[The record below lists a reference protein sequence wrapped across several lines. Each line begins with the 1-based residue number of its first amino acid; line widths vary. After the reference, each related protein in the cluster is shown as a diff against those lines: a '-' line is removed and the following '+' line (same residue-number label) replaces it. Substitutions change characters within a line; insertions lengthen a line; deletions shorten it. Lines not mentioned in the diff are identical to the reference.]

1 MADYMGLLQGYGL
14 TPVAAAGIIGNGMM
28 ESNMDPTIIEGGGHA
43 NEIPVNGTHGYGI
56 FQYTS
61 ADRQQGLADFAKSL
75 GISSG
80 SPEAQFQYMLKE
92 LGPEGINTMNSFE
105 TPEQA
110 AVWFHDN
117 FERSA
122 DTDLYP
128 RQKAARDAFSQ
139 AGSPTS
145 MTRYQNNNPQAQN
158 FAFDDPN
165 EKLDW
170 TKINQLMNYQ
180 VASPEVEAARATQAG
195 RIAGLRNS
203 SYFGEM
209 GTALSRN
216 NADQMKALVNQA
228 VSSANT
234 ANNQQ
239 KLTNAGQLA
248 QMIADSHNS
257 SNSKMLAS
265 LGQALGVRLDPMADR
280 YMNNNQMA
288 MLNMKRQQAVDDQNR
303 AFAQK
308 KELAQM
314 QFQHQKELQES
325 KMAQALAVAGMR
337 ASARGAAGSKLP
349 DGSYLGP
356 DGQPHLT
363 IAQQNNVGKI
373 LASGQ
378 EEFTAASDADWS
390 KTSYDGWK
398 GSVANTTQSIID
410 KLAPYANTV
419 EGQDAISK
427 VLGWQKYDQDAKTKA
442 WGTEKQT
449 AYTG

>member
-1 MADYMGLLQGYGL
+1 MADYVGLLQGYGL
-14 TPVAAAGIIGNGMM
+14 TPVASAGIVGNGMI

-92 LGPEGINTMNSFE
+92 LGPEGINKLNSFE

-145 MTRYQNNNPQAQN
+145 MTRYQNNNPQSQN

-170 TKINQLMNYQ
+170 DKINKLMNYQ
-180 VASPEVEAARATQAG
+180 VASPEVEAARAMQAG

-209 GTALSRN
+209 GAALSRN
-216 NADQMKALVNQA
+216 NEDQMKALVNQA
-228 VSSANT
+228 ISSANT

-239 KLTNAGQLA
+239 KLTNAGKLA

-265 LGQALGVRLDPMADR
+265 FGQALGVHLDPMADR

-288 MLNMKRQQAVDDQNR
+288 MSNMKRQQSLNDQEREFN
-303 AFAQK
+303 QK
-308 KELAQM
+308 KELMDIQY
-314 QFQHQKELQES
+314 QQQKELQNMKAS
-325 KMAQALAVAGMR
+325 QAMAVAGMR
-337 ASARGAAGSKLP
+337 RGSSAGEKLP
-349 DGSYLGP
+349 DGSYLGS

-378 EEFTAASDADWS
+378 EEFTAASDADWA

-398 GSVANTTQSIID
+398 GSVANATQSIVD

-419 EGQDAISK
+419 EGQDAIAK

>member
-1 MADYMGLLQGYGL
+1 MSDYIGLLQGYGL
-14 TPVAAAGIIGNGMM
+14 TPVASAGIVGNGMI

-92 LGPEGINTMNSFE
+92 LGPDGINKLNSFE

-145 MTRYQNNNPQAQN
+145 MTRYQNNNPQSQN

-165 EKLDW
+165 EKLDFD
-170 TKINQLMNYQ
+170 KINQLMNYQ

-195 RIAGLRNS
+195 RITGLRNA

-228 VSSANT
+228 ISSANT

-239 KLTNAGQLA
+239 KLTNAGKLA
-248 QMIADSHNS
+248 QMIAGSHNS

-288 MLNMKRQQAVDDQNR
+288 VLNMKRQQALDDQER
-303 AFAQK
+303 TFSQK
-308 KELAQM
+308 KELMDIQY
-314 QFQHQKELQES
+314 QQQKELQDA
-325 KMAQALAVAGMR
+325 KAAQAIAIAGMR
-337 ASARGAAGSKLP
+337 RSSSAGAKLP
-349 DGSYLGP
+349 DGSYLGS

-363 IAQQNNVGKI
+363 IAQQNNIGKI

-378 EEFTAASDADWS
+378 EDFTAASDADWAQ
-390 KTSYDGWK
+390 TSYDGWK
-398 GSVANTTQSIID
+398 GSVANKTQSIVD

-419 EGQDAISK
+419 EGQEAISK

>member
-1 MADYMGLLQGYGL
+1 MSDYIGLLQGYGL
-14 TPVAAAGIIGNGMM
+14 TPVASAGIVGNGMI

-92 LGPEGINTMNSFE
+92 LGPEGINKLNSFE

-145 MTRYQNNNPQAQN
+145 MTRYQNNNPQSQN

-165 EKLDW
+165 EKLDFD
-170 TKINQLMNYQ
+170 KINQLMNYQ

-195 RIAGLRNS
+195 RITGLRNA

-216 NADQMKALVNQA
+216 NEDQMKALVNQA
-228 VSSANT
+228 ISSANT

-239 KLTNAGQLA
+239 KLTNAGKLA

-265 LGQALGVRLDPMADR
+265 FGQALGVRLDPMADR
-280 YMNNNQMA
+280 YINNNQMA
-288 MLNMKRQQAVDDQNR
+288 MLNMKRQQSLDDQEREFN
-303 AFAQK
+303 QK
-308 KELAQM
+308 KELMDIRYQ
-314 QFQHQKELQES
+314 QEKELQNAKE
-325 KMAQALAVAGMR
+325 AQAIAIAGMR
-337 ASARGAAGSKLP
+337 RGFSAGAKLP
-349 DGSYLGP
+349 DGSYLGS
-356 DGQPHLT
+356 DGQAHLT

-378 EEFTAASDADWS
+378 EEFTAASDADWAQ
-390 KTSYDGWK
+390 TSYDGWK
-398 GSVANTTQSIID
+398 GSVAKTTQSIVD

-419 EGQDAISK
+419 EGQEAISK

>member
-1 MADYMGLLQGYGL
+1 MSDYIGLLQGYGL
-14 TPVAAAGIIGNGMM
+14 TPVASAGIVGNGMI

-92 LGPEGINTMNSFE
+92 LGPDGINKLNSFE

-145 MTRYQNNNPQAQN
+145 MTRYQNNNPQSQS

-165 EKLDW
+165 EKLDFD
-170 TKINQLMNYQ
+170 KINQLMNYQ

-195 RIAGLRNS
+195 RITGLRNA

-216 NADQMKALVNQA
+216 NEDQMKALVNQA
-228 VSSANT
+228 ISSANT

-239 KLTNAGQLA
+239 KLTNAGKLA

-265 LGQALGVRLDPMADR
+265 FGQALGVRLDPMADR
-280 YMNNNQMA
+280 YVNNNQMA
-288 MLNMKRQQAVDDQNR
+288 MLNMKRQQSLDDQAREFN
-303 AFAQK
+303 QK
-308 KELAQM
+308 KELMNIQY
-314 QFQHQKELQES
+314 QQQKELQDM
-325 KMAQALAVAGMR
+325 KAAQATSVAGMR
-337 ASARGAAGSKLP
+337 RGFSAGAKLP
-349 DGSYLGP
+349 DGSYLGS

-373 LASGQ
+373 LAAGQ
-378 EEFTAASDADWS
+378 EAFTAASDADWAQ
-390 KTSYDGWK
+390 TSYDGWK
-398 GSVANTTQSIID
+398 GSVANTTQSIVD

-419 EGQDAISK
+419 EGQEAISK
-427 VLGWQKYDQDAKTKA
+427 VLGWQQYDQNAKTKA

>member
-1 MADYMGLLQGYGL
+1 MSDYIGLLQGYGL
-14 TPVAAAGIIGNGMM
+14 TPVASAGIVGNGMI

-92 LGPEGINTMNSFE
+92 LGPEGINKLNSFE

-145 MTRYQNNNPQAQN
+145 MTRYQNNNPQSQN

-165 EKLDW
+165 EKLDFD
-170 TKINQLMNYQ
+170 KINQLMNYQ
-180 VASPEVEAARATQAG
+180 VASPEVEAARAVQAG
-195 RIAGLRNS
+195 RITGLRNA

-216 NADQMKALVNQA
+216 NEDQMKALVNQA
-228 VSSANT
+228 ISSANT

-239 KLTNAGQLA
+239 KLTNAGKLA

-265 LGQALGVRLDPMADR
+265 FGQALGVSLDPMADR
-280 YMNNNQMA
+280 YVNNNQMA
-288 MLNMKRQQAVDDQNR
+288 MLNMKRQQSLDDQEREFN
-303 AFAQK
+303 QN
-308 KELAQM
+308 KELIDIKYQQEKALQDAKAAQTID
-314 QFQHQKELQES
+314 
-325 KMAQALAVAGMR
+325 VAGMR
-337 ASARGAAGSKLP
+337 IGSSAGAKLP
-349 DGSYLGP
+349 DGSYLGS

-363 IAQQNNVGKI
+363 IAQQNNIGKI

-378 EEFTAASDADWS
+378 EKFTAASDADWAH
-390 KTSYDGWK
+390 TSYDGWK
-398 GSVANTTQSIID
+398 GSMANTTQSIVD

-419 EGQDAISK
+419 EGQEAIAK
-427 VLGWQKYDQDAKTKA
+427 VLGWQEYDQDAKTKA

>member
-1 MADYMGLLQGYGL
+1 MADYVGLLQGYGL
-14 TPVAAAGIIGNGMM
+14 TPVASAGIVGNGMI

-43 NEIPVNGTHGYGI
+43 DEIPVNGTHGYGI

-92 LGPEGINTMNSFE
+92 LGPDGINKMNSFE

-145 MTRYQNNNPQAQN
+145 MTRYQNNNPQSQN

-170 TKINQLMNYQ
+170 DKINKLMNYQ
-180 VASPEVEAARATQAG
+180 VANPEVEAARATQAG
-195 RIAGLRNS
+195 RVAGLRNS

-209 GTALSRN
+209 GAALSRN

-228 VSSANT
+228 ISSANI

-239 KLTNAGQLA
+239 KLTNAGKLA
-248 QMIADSHNS
+248 QMIAESHNS

-265 LGQALGVRLDPMADR
+265 FGQSLGVRLDPMADR

-288 MLNMKRQQAVDDQNR
+288 LLNMKRKQALDDQERTFN
-303 AFAQK
+303 QK
-308 KELAQM
+308 KELMDIQY
-314 QFQHQKELQES
+314 QQQKELQNA
-325 KMAQALAVAGMR
+325 KMEQALAVASMR

-349 DGSYLGP
+349 DGSYLGS

-363 IAQQNNVGKI
+363 IAQQNNIGKI

-378 EEFTAASDADWS
+378 EEFTAASDADWAQ
-390 KTSYDGWK
+390 TSYDGWQ
-398 GSVANTTQSIID
+398 GTVAKTTQSIVD

-419 EGQDAISK
+419 EGQDAIAK

>member
-1 MADYMGLLQGYGL
+1 MSDYIGLLQGYGL
-14 TPVAAAGIIGNGMM
+14 TPVASAGIVGNGMI

-92 LGPEGINTMNSFE
+92 LGPDGINKLNSFE

-145 MTRYQNNNPQAQN
+145 MTRYQNNNPQSQN

-165 EKLDW
+165 EKLDFD
-170 TKINQLMNYQ
+170 KINQLMNYQ

-195 RIAGLRNS
+195 RITGLRNA

-228 VSSANT
+228 ISSANT

-239 KLTNAGQLA
+239 KLTNAGKLA
-248 QMIADSHNS
+248 QMIAGSHNS

-288 MLNMKRQQAVDDQNR
+288 VLNMKRQQALDDQER
-303 AFAQK
+303 TFSQK
-308 KELAQM
+308 KELMDIQY
-314 QFQHQKELQES
+314 QQQKELQDA
-325 KMAQALAVAGMR
+325 KAAQAIAIAGMR
-337 ASARGAAGSKLP
+337 RSSSAGAKLP
-349 DGSYLGP
+349 DGSYLGS

-363 IAQQNNVGKI
+363 IAQQNNIGKI

-378 EEFTAASDADWS
+378 EDFTAASDADWAQ
-390 KTSYDGWK
+390 TSYDGWK
-398 GSVANTTQSIID
+398 GSVANTTQSIVD

-419 EGQDAISK
+419 EGQEAISK

>member
-1 MADYMGLLQGYGL
+1 MSDYIGLLQGYGL
-14 TPVAAAGIIGNGMM
+14 TPVASAGIVGNGMI

-92 LGPEGINTMNSFE
+92 LGPEGINKLNSFE

-145 MTRYQNNNPQAQN
+145 MTRYQNNNPQSQN

-165 EKLDW
+165 EKLDFD
-170 TKINQLMNYQ
+170 KINQLMNYQ
-180 VASPEVEAARATQAG
+180 VASPEVEAARAIQAG
-195 RIAGLRNS
+195 RITGLRNA

-228 VSSANT
+228 VSYANT
-234 ANNQQ
+234 VNNQQ
-239 KLTNAGQLA
+239 KLTNAGKLA

-265 LGQALGVRLDPMADR
+265 FGQALGVRLDPMADR

-288 MLNMKRQQAVDDQNR
+288 MLNMKRQQALDDQERTFN
-303 AFAQK
+303 QK
-308 KELAQM
+308 KELMDIQY
-314 QFQHQKELQES
+314 QQQKESQDA
-325 KMAQALAVAGMR
+325 KAAQAIAIAGMR
-337 ASARGAAGSKLP
+337 RSSSAGAKLP
-349 DGSYLGP
+349 DGSYLGS

-363 IAQQNNVGKI
+363 IAQQNNIGKI
-373 LASGQ
+373 LASGK
-378 EEFTAASDADWS
+378 EEFTAASDADWA

-398 GSVANTTQSIID
+398 GSVANTTQSIVD

>member
-1 MADYMGLLQGYGL
+1 MADYMGLLQSYGL
-14 TPVAAAGIIGNGMM
+14 TPAAAAGILGNGTI
-28 ESNMDPTIIEGGGHA
+28 ESNLDPTIIEGGGHA

-92 LGPEGINTMNSFE
+92 LGPEGINAMNSFD

-117 FERSA
+117 FEKSA

-195 RIAGLRNS
+195 RIAGLRNA

-209 GTALSRN
+209 GTALSKN

-280 YMNNNQMA
+280 YMSNNQMA
-288 MLNMKRQQAVDDQNR
+288 LLNMKRKQSLDDQAR

-308 KELAQM
+308 KELMNM
-314 QFQHQKELQES
+314 QFQQQKELQNA
-325 KMAQALAVAGMR
+325 KMAQAIAVAGMR
-337 ASARGAAGSKLP
+337 GRGASGSKLP
-349 DGSYLGP
+349 DGSYLGA
-356 DGQPHLT
+356 DGKPHLT
-363 IAQQNNVGKI
+363 NKI
-373 LASGQ
+373 
-378 EEFTAASDADWS
+378 
-390 KTSYDGWK
+390 
-398 GSVANTTQSIID
+398 
-410 KLAPYANTV
+410 KLA
-419 EGQDAISK
+419 
-427 VLGWQKYDQDAKTKA
+427 KY
-442 WGTEKQT
+442 
-449 AYTG
+449 

>member
-1 MADYMGLLQGYGL
+1 MADYVGLLQGYGL
-14 TPVAAAGIIGNGMM
+14 TPVASAGIVGNGMI

-92 LGPEGINTMNSFE
+92 LGPDGINKLNSFE

-145 MTRYQNNNPQAQN
+145 MTRYQNNNPQSQN

-170 TKINQLMNYQ
+170 DKINKLMNYQ

-195 RIAGLRNS
+195 RVAGLRNS

-209 GTALSRN
+209 GEALSRN

-228 VSSANT
+228 ISSANI

-239 KLTNAGQLA
+239 KLTNAGKLA
-248 QMIADSHNS
+248 QMIAESHNS

-265 LGQALGVRLDPMADR
+265 FGQALGVRLDPMDDR
-280 YMNNNQMA
+280 YVNNNQMA
-288 MLNMKRQQAVDDQNR
+288 MLNMKRQQSLDDQAREFN
-303 AFAQK
+303 QK
-308 KELAQM
+308 KELMDM
-314 QFQHQKELQES
+314 QYQQQKELQDA
-325 KMAQALAVAGMR
+325 K
-337 ASARGAAGSKLP
+337 AAGAKLP
-349 DGSYLGP
+349 DGSYLGS

-363 IAQQNNVGKI
+363 IAQQNSIGKI

-378 EEFTAASDADWS
+378 EAFTAASDADWAQ
-390 KTSYDGWK
+390 TSYDGWQ
-398 GSVANTTQSIID
+398 GTVANTTQSIID

-419 EGQDAISK
+419 EGQEAISK
-427 VLGWQKYDQDAKTKA
+427 VLGWQQYDQNAKAKA

>member
-1 MADYMGLLQGYGL
+1 MADYVGLLQGYGL
-14 TPVAAAGIIGNGMM
+14 TPVASAGIVGNGMI

-92 LGPEGINTMNSFE
+92 LGPDGINKLNSFE

-145 MTRYQNNNPQAQN
+145 MTRYQNNNPQSQN

-170 TKINQLMNYQ
+170 DKINKLMNYQ
-180 VASPEVEAARATQAG
+180 VASPEVEAARAMQAG

-216 NADQMKALVNQA
+216 NEDQMKALVNQA
-228 VSSANT
+228 ISSANT

-239 KLTNAGQLA
+239 KLTNAGKLA

-265 LGQALGVRLDPMADR
+265 FGQALGVHLDPMADR

-288 MLNMKRQQAVDDQNR
+288 MLNMKRQQGLDDQAREFN
-303 AFAQK
+303 QK
-308 KELAQM
+308 KELMDIQY
-314 QFQHQKELQES
+314 QQQKELQDM
-325 KMAQALAVAGMR
+325 KAAQAIAIAGMR
-337 ASARGAAGSKLP
+337 RGSSAGAKLP
-349 DGSYLGP
+349 DGSYLGS

-373 LASGQ
+373 LAAGQ
-378 EEFTAASDADWS
+378 EDFTAASDADWA

-398 GSVANTTQSIID
+398 GSVANTTQSIVD

-419 EGQDAISK
+419 EGQDAIAK

>member
-1 MADYMGLLQGYGL
+1 MADYMGLLQSYGL
-14 TPVAAAGIIGNGMM
+14 TPAAAAGILGNGTI
-28 ESNMDPTIIEGGGHA
+28 ESNLDPTIIEGGGHA

-92 LGPEGINTMNSFE
+92 LGPEGINAMNSFD

-117 FERSA
+117 FEKSA
-122 DTDLYP
+122 DTDLYS

-139 AGSPTS
+139 AGSSTS

-195 RIAGLRNS
+195 RIAGLRNA
-203 SYFGEM
+203 SYFGKM
-209 GTALSRN
+209 GTALSKN

-280 YMNNNQMA
+280 YMSNNQMA
-288 MLNMKRQQAVDDQNR
+288 LLNMKRQQSLDDQAR

-308 KELAQM
+308 KELMNM
-314 QFQHQKELQES
+314 QFQQQKELQNA
-325 KMAQALAVAGMR
+325 KMAQAIAVAGMR
-337 ASARGAAGSKLP
+337 GRGASGSKLP
-349 DGSYLGP
+349 DGSYLGA

-363 IAQQNNVGKI
+363 IEQQNKVGKI
-373 LASGQ
+373 LDAGKAD
-378 EEFTAASDADWS
+378 FTAASDADWAQ
-390 KTSYDGWK
+390 TSYDGWK
-398 GSVANTTQSIID
+398 GSVANTTQGIID
-410 KLAPYANTV
+410 KLSPYANTV
-419 EGQDAISK
+419 EGQDAIAK
-427 VLGWQKYDQDAKTKA
+427 VLGWQKYDQDAKTKV

>member
-1 MADYMGLLQGYGL
+1 MSDYIGLLQGYGL
-14 TPVAAAGIIGNGMM
+14 TPVASAGIVGNGMI

-92 LGPEGINTMNSFE
+92 LGPEGINKMNSFE

-145 MTRYQNNNPQAQN
+145 MTRYQNNNPQSQN

-165 EKLDW
+165 EKLDFD
-170 TKINQLMNYQ
+170 KINQLMNYQ
-180 VASPEVEAARATQAG
+180 VASPEVEAARAIQAG
-195 RIAGLRNS
+195 RITGLRNA

-228 VSSANT
+228 VSYANT
-234 ANNQQ
+234 VNNQQ
-239 KLTNAGQLA
+239 KLTNAGKLA

-265 LGQALGVRLDPMADR
+265 FGQALGVHLDSMADR

-288 MLNMKRQQAVDDQNR
+288 MLNMKRQQALDDQERTFN
-303 AFAQK
+303 QK
-308 KELAQM
+308 KELMDIQY
-314 QFQHQKELQES
+314 QQQKESQDA
-325 KMAQALAVAGMR
+325 KAAQAIAIAGMR
-337 ASARGAAGSKLP
+337 RSSSAGAKLP
-349 DGSYLGP
+349 DGSYLGS

-363 IAQQNNVGKI
+363 IAQQNNLSKI

-390 KTSYDGWK
+390 QTSYDGWK

-419 EGQDAISK
+419 EGQKAIAK
-427 VLGWQKYDQDAKTKA
+427 VLEWQKYDQDAKTKA

>member
-1 MADYMGLLQGYGL
+1 MSDYIGLLQGYGL
-14 TPVAAAGIIGNGMM
+14 TPVAAAGIVGNGMI

-92 LGPEGINTMNSFE
+92 LGPEGINKLNSFE

-145 MTRYQNNNPQAQN
+145 MTRYQNNNPQSQN

-165 EKLDW
+165 EKLDFD
-170 TKINQLMNYQ
+170 KINQLMNYQ

-195 RIAGLRNS
+195 RITGLRNA

-216 NADQMKALVNQA
+216 NEDQMKALVNQA
-228 VSSANT
+228 ISSANT

-239 KLTNAGQLA
+239 KLTNAGKLA

-265 LGQALGVRLDPMADR
+265 FGQALGVSLDPMADR

-288 MLNMKRQQAVDDQNR
+288 MLNMKRQQALEDQER
-303 AFAQK
+303 AFSQE
-308 KELAQM
+308 KELMNIKYQQQKALQDAKAAQDI
-314 QFQHQKELQES
+314 
-325 KMAQALAVAGMR
+325 AIAGMR
-337 ASARGAAGSKLP
+337 RGYSAGAKLP
-349 DGSYLGP
+349 DGSYLGS

-363 IAQQNNVGKI
+363 IAQQNNVSKI

-419 EGQDAISK
+419 EGQEAISK
-427 VLGWQKYDQDAKTKA
+427 VLGWQQYDQNAKAKA

>member
-1 MADYMGLLQGYGL
+1 MTDYVGLLQGYGL
-14 TPVAAAGIIGNGMM
+14 TPVASAGIVGNGMI
-28 ESNMDPTIIEGGGHA
+28 ESNMDPTIIQGGGHA

-92 LGPEGINTMNSFE
+92 LGPDGINKLNSFE

-145 MTRYQNNNPQAQN
+145 MTRYQNNNPQSQN

-170 TKINQLMNYQ
+170 DKINKLMNYQ

-209 GTALSRN
+209 GEALSRN

-228 VSSANT
+228 ISSANI

-239 KLTNAGQLA
+239 KLTNAGKLA
-248 QMIADSHNS
+248 QMIAESHNS

-265 LGQALGVRLDPMADR
+265 FGQALGVRLDPMADR
-280 YMNNNQMA
+280 YVNNNQMA
-288 MLNMKRQQAVDDQNR
+288 MLNMKRQQSLDDQAREFN
-303 AFAQK
+303 QK
-308 KELAQM
+308 KELMDM
-314 QFQHQKELQES
+314 QYQQQKELQDA
-325 KMAQALAVAGMR
+325 KAAQAVAVAGMR
-337 ASARGAAGSKLP
+337 RGYSAGSKLP
-349 DGSYLGP
+349 DGSYLGS

-363 IAQQNNVGKI
+363 ITQQNNIGKI

-378 EEFTAASDADWS
+378 EAFTAASDADWAQ
-390 KTSYDGWK
+390 TSYDGWQ
-398 GSVANTTQSIID
+398 GTVANTTQSIID
-410 KLAPYANTV
+410 KLAPYANTA
-419 EGQDAISK
+419 EGQEAISK
-427 VLGWQKYDQDAKTKA
+427 VLGWQQYDQNAKAKA

>member
-1 MADYMGLLQGYGL
+1 MSDYIGLLQGYGL
-14 TPVAAAGIIGNGMM
+14 TPVASAGIVGNGMI

-92 LGPEGINTMNSFE
+92 LGPDGINKLNSFE

-145 MTRYQNNNPQAQN
+145 MTRYQNNNPQSQN

-165 EKLDW
+165 EKLDFD
-170 TKINQLMNYQ
+170 KINQLMNYQ
-180 VASPEVEAARATQAG
+180 IASPEVEAARATQAG
-195 RIAGLRNS
+195 RITGLRNA

-216 NADQMKALVNQA
+216 NSDQMKALVNQA
-228 VSSANT
+228 ISSANT

-239 KLTNAGQLA
+239 KLTNAGKLA

-265 LGQALGVRLDPMADR
+265 FGQALGVRLDPMADR
-280 YMNNNQMA
+280 YVNNNQMA
-288 MLNMKRQQAVDDQNR
+288 MLNMKRQQSLDDQER
-303 AFAQK
+303 AFNQK
-308 KELAQM
+308 KELMDIQY
-314 QFQHQKELQES
+314 QQQKELQDA
-325 KMAQALAVAGMR
+325 KAAQAIAIAGMR
-337 ASARGAAGSKLP
+337 RSSSAGAKLP
-349 DGSYLGP
+349 DGSYLGS

-363 IAQQNNVGKI
+363 IAQQNNIGKI

-378 EEFTAASDADWS
+378 EAFTAASDADWA

-398 GSVANTTQSIID
+398 GSVTNTTQSIVD

-419 EGQDAISK
+419 EGQEAISK
-427 VLGWQKYDQDAKTKA
+427 VLGWQQYDQNAKTKA

>member
-1 MADYMGLLQGYGL
+1 MADYVGLLQGYGL
-14 TPVAAAGIIGNGMM
+14 TPAASAGIVGNGMI

-92 LGPEGINTMNSFE
+92 LGPEGINKLNSFE

-145 MTRYQNNNPQAQN
+145 MTRYQNNNPQSQN

-170 TKINQLMNYQ
+170 DKINKLMNYQ
-180 VASPEVEAARATQAG
+180 VASPEVEAARAIQAG

-209 GTALSRN
+209 GAALSRN
-216 NADQMKALVNQA
+216 NEDQMKALVNQA
-228 VSSANT
+228 ISSANT

-239 KLTNAGQLA
+239 KLTNAGKLA

-265 LGQALGVRLDPMADR
+265 LGQALGVHLDPMADR

-288 MLNMKRQQAVDDQNR
+288 MLNMKRQQSLDDQER
-303 AFAQK
+303 AFNQK
-308 KELAQM
+308 KELMDIQY
-314 QFQHQKELQES
+314 QQQKELQDM
-325 KMAQALAVAGMR
+325 KAAQAIAIAGMR
-337 ASARGAAGSKLP
+337 RGSSAGAKLP
-349 DGSYLGP
+349 DGSYLGS

-373 LASGQ
+373 LAAGQ
-378 EEFTAASDADWS
+378 EDFTAASDADWA

-398 GSVANTTQSIID
+398 GSVAKTTQSIVD

-419 EGQDAISK
+419 EGQDAIAK
-427 VLGWQKYDQDAKTKA
+427 VLGWQKYDQNAKTKA

>member
-1 MADYMGLLQGYGL
+1 MADYVGLLQGYGL
-14 TPVAAAGIIGNGMM
+14 TPVASAGIVGNGMI
-28 ESNMDPTIIEGGGHA
+28 ESNMDPTIVEDGGHA

-92 LGPEGINTMNSFE
+92 LGPEGINKLNSFE

-145 MTRYQNNNPQAQN
+145 MTRYQNNNPQSQS

-165 EKLDW
+165 EKLDFD
-170 TKINQLMNYQ
+170 KINKLMNYQ

-195 RIAGLRNS
+195 RVAGLRNS

-216 NADQMKALVNQA
+216 NEDQMKALVNQA
-228 VSSANT
+228 ISSANT

-239 KLTNAGQLA
+239 KLTNAGKLA

-265 LGQALGVRLDPMADR
+265 FGQELGVRLDPMADR

-288 MLNMKRQQAVDDQNR
+288 MLNMKRQQALDDQER
-303 AFAQK
+303 EVKQK
-308 KELAQM
+308 KELMDIKYQ
-314 QFQHQKELQES
+314 QEKELQDA
-325 KMAQALAVAGMR
+325 KTAQAIAIAGMR
-337 ASARGAAGSKLP
+337 RGSSAGAKLP
-349 DGSYLGP
+349 DGSYLGS

-378 EEFTAASDADWS
+378 EAFTAASDADWS

-398 GSVANTTQSIID
+398 GSVANTTQSIVD
-410 KLAPYANTV
+410 KLAPYANTA
-419 EGQDAISK
+419 EGQEAISK

>member
-1 MADYMGLLQGYGL
+1 MADYVGLLQGYGL
-14 TPVAAAGIIGNGMM
+14 TPVASAGIVGNGMI
-28 ESNMDPTIIEGGGHA
+28 ESNMDPTIIQGGGHA

-92 LGPEGINTMNSFE
+92 LGPDGINKLNSFE

-145 MTRYQNNNPQAQN
+145 MTRYQNNNPQSQN

-170 TKINQLMNYQ
+170 DKINKLMNYQ

-209 GTALSRN
+209 GEALSRN

-228 VSSANT
+228 ISSANI

-239 KLTNAGQLA
+239 KLTNAGKLA
-248 QMIADSHNS
+248 QMIAESHNS

-265 LGQALGVRLDPMADR
+265 FGQALGVRLDPMDDR
-280 YMNNNQMA
+280 YVNNNQMA
-288 MLNMKRQQAVDDQNR
+288 MLNMKRQQSLDDQAREFN
-303 AFAQK
+303 QK
-308 KELAQM
+308 KELMDM
-314 QFQHQKELQES
+314 QYQQQKELQDA
-325 KMAQALAVAGMR
+325 K
-337 ASARGAAGSKLP
+337 AAGAKLP
-349 DGSYLGP
+349 DGSYLGS

-363 IAQQNNVGKI
+363 IAQQNSIGKI

-378 EEFTAASDADWS
+378 EAFTAASDADWAQ
-390 KTSYDGWK
+390 TSYDGWQ
-398 GSVANTTQSIID
+398 GTVANTTQSIID

-419 EGQDAISK
+419 EGQEAISK
-427 VLGWQKYDQDAKTKA
+427 VLGWQQYDQNAKAKA

>member
-1 MADYMGLLQGYGL
+1 MSDYIGLLQGYGL
-14 TPVAAAGIIGNGMM
+14 TPVASAGIVGNGMI

-92 LGPEGINTMNSFE
+92 LGPEGINKLNSFE

-117 FERSA
+117 FERST

-128 RQKAARDAFSQ
+128 RQEAARDAFSQ

-145 MTRYQNNNPQAQN
+145 MTRYQNNNPQSQN

-165 EKLDW
+165 EKLDFD
-170 TKINQLMNYQ
+170 KINQLMNYQ
-180 VASPEVEAARATQAG
+180 VASPEVEASRAIQAG
-195 RIAGLRNS
+195 RITGLRNA

-228 VSSANT
+228 ISSANT

-239 KLTNAGQLA
+239 KLTNAGKLA

-265 LGQALGVRLDPMADR
+265 FGQALGVSLDPMADR
-280 YMNNNQMA
+280 YVNNNQMA
-288 MLNMKRQQAVDDQNR
+288 MLNMKRQQSLDDQEREFNK
-303 AFAQK
+303 K
-308 KELAQM
+308 KELMDIQY
-314 QFQHQKELQES
+314 QQQKELQNA
-325 KMAQALAVAGMR
+325 KAAQDIAIAGMR
-337 ASARGAAGSKLP
+337 RGYSAGAKLP
-349 DGSYLGP
+349 DGSYLGS

-363 IAQQNNVGKI
+363 ISQQNNIGKI
-373 LASGQ
+373 LASGK
-378 EEFTAASDADWS
+378 EDFTAASDADWAQ
-390 KTSYDGWK
+390 TSYDGWK
-398 GSVANTTQSIID
+398 GSVANTTQSIVD

-419 EGQDAISK
+419 EGQEAISK

>member
-1 MADYMGLLQGYGL
+1 MTDYVGLLQGYGL
-14 TPVAAAGIIGNGMM
+14 TPVASAGIVGNGMI
-28 ESNMDPTIIEGGGHA
+28 ESNMDPTIIQGGGHA

-92 LGPEGINTMNSFE
+92 LGPDGINKLNSFE

-145 MTRYQNNNPQAQN
+145 MTRYQNNNPQSQN

-170 TKINQLMNYQ
+170 DKINKLMNYQ

-209 GTALSRN
+209 GEALSKN

-228 VSSANT
+228 ISSANT

-239 KLTNAGQLA
+239 KLTNAGKLA
-248 QMIADSHNS
+248 QMIAESHNS

-265 LGQALGVRLDPMADR
+265 FGQALGVRLDPMADR
-280 YMNNNQMA
+280 YVNNNQMA
-288 MLNMKRQQAVDDQNR
+288 MLNMKRQQSLDDQAREFN
-303 AFAQK
+303 QK
-308 KELAQM
+308 KELMDM
-314 QFQHQKELQES
+314 QYQQQKELQDA
-325 KMAQALAVAGMR
+325 KAAQAIAIAGMR
-337 ASARGAAGSKLP
+337 RGYSGAKLP
-349 DGSYLGP
+349 DGSYLGS

-363 IAQQNNVGKI
+363 IAQQNSIGKI

-378 EEFTAASDADWS
+378 EAFTAASDADWAQ
-390 KTSYDGWK
+390 TSYDGWQ
-398 GSVANTTQSIID
+398 GTVANTTQSIID

-419 EGQDAISK
+419 EGQEAISK
-427 VLGWQKYDQDAKTKA
+427 VLGWQQYDQNAKAKA

>member
-1 MADYMGLLQGYGL
+1 MADYVGLLQGYGL
-14 TPVAAAGIIGNGMM
+14 TPVASAGIVGNGMI

-43 NEIPVNGTHGYGI
+43 DEIPVNGTHGYGI

-92 LGPEGINTMNSFE
+92 LGPEGINKLNSFE

-145 MTRYQNNNPQAQN
+145 MTRYQNNNPQSQN

-170 TKINQLMNYQ
+170 DKINKLMNYQ
-180 VASPEVEAARATQAG
+180 VANPEVEAARATQAG
-195 RIAGLRNS
+195 RITGLRNS

-209 GTALSRN
+209 GAALSRN
-216 NADQMKALVNQA
+216 NADQMKALVNEA
-228 VSSANT
+228 ISSANT

-239 KLTNAGQLA
+239 KLTNAGKLA
-248 QMIADSHNS
+248 QMIAESHNS

-265 LGQALGVRLDPMADR
+265 LGQSLGVRLDPMADR
-280 YMNNNQMA
+280 YVNNNQMA
-288 MLNMKRQQAVDDQNR
+288 MLNMKRQQSLDDQAREFN
-303 AFAQK
+303 QK
-308 KELAQM
+308 KELMNIQY
-314 QFQHQKELQES
+314 QQQKELQDM
-325 KMAQALAVAGMR
+325 KAAQAIAVAGMR
-337 ASARGAAGSKLP
+337 GGSSAGAKLP
-349 DGSYLGP
+349 DGSYLGS
-356 DGQPHLT
+356 DGKPHLT
-363 IAQQNNVGKI
+363 IAQQNNISKI
-373 LASGQ
+373 LESGQ
-378 EEFTAASDADWS
+378 KEFTAASDADWAQ
-390 KTSYDGWK
+390 TSYDGWK
-398 GSVANTTQSIID
+398 GTVANTTQSIVD

-419 EGQDAISK
+419 EGQEAISK
-427 VLGWQKYDQDAKTKA
+427 VLGWQQYDQNAKTKA

>member
-1 MADYMGLLQGYGL
+1 MADYVGLLQGYGL
-14 TPVAAAGIIGNGMM
+14 TPVASAGIVGNGMI

-43 NEIPVNGTHGYGI
+43 DEIPVNGTHGYGI

-92 LGPEGINTMNSFE
+92 LGPDGINKLNSFE

-145 MTRYQNNNPQAQN
+145 MTRYQNNNPQSQN

-170 TKINQLMNYQ
+170 DKINKLMNYQ
-180 VASPEVEAARATQAG
+180 VANPEVEAARATQAG

-209 GTALSRN
+209 GAALSRN
-216 NADQMKALVNQA
+216 NEDQMKALVNQA
-228 VSSANT
+228 ISSANI

-239 KLTNAGQLA
+239 KLTNAGKLA
-248 QMIADSHNS
+248 QMIAESHNS

-265 LGQALGVRLDPMADR
+265 FGQALGVRLDPMADR
-280 YMNNNQMA
+280 YVNNNQMA
-288 MLNMKRQQAVDDQNR
+288 MLNMKRQQSLNDQEREFN
-303 AFAQK
+303 QK
-308 KELAQM
+308 KELMDIQY
-314 QFQHQKELQES
+314 QQQKELQNAKAE
-325 KMAQALAVAGMR
+325 QAIAVAGMR
-337 ASARGAAGSKLP
+337 RGYSAGSKLP
-349 DGSYLGP
+349 DGSYLGS

-363 IAQQNNVGKI
+363 ITQQNNIAKI

-378 EEFTAASDADWS
+378 EDFTAASDADWAQ
-390 KTSYDGWK
+390 TSYDGWQ
-398 GSVANTTQSIID
+398 GTVANTTQSIID

-419 EGQDAISK
+419 EGQEAISK
-427 VLGWQKYDQDAKTKA
+427 VLGWQQYDQNAKAKA

>member
-1 MADYMGLLQGYGL
+1 MADYVGLLQGYGL
-14 TPVAAAGIIGNGMM
+14 TPVASAGIVGNGMI

-43 NEIPVNGTHGYGI
+43 DEIPVNGTHGYGI

-92 LGPEGINTMNSFE
+92 LGPEGINKLNSFE

-145 MTRYQNNNPQAQN
+145 MTRYQNNNPQSQN

-170 TKINQLMNYQ
+170 DKINKLMNYQ
-180 VASPEVEAARATQAG
+180 VANPEVEAARATQAG
-195 RIAGLRNS
+195 RVAGLRNS

-209 GTALSRN
+209 GAALSRN

-228 VSSANT
+228 ISSANM

-239 KLTNAGQLA
+239 KLTNAGKLA
-248 QMIADSHNS
+248 QMIAESHNS

-265 LGQALGVRLDPMADR
+265 FGQALGVRLDPMADR

-288 MLNMKRQQAVDDQNR
+288 LLNMKRQQSLNDQERTFN
-303 AFAQK
+303 QK
-308 KELAQM
+308 KELMDIQY
-314 QFQHQKELQES
+314 QQQKELQNA
-325 KMAQALAVAGMR
+325 KMEQALAVASMR

-349 DGSYLGP
+349 DGSYLGS
-356 DGQPHLT
+356 DGHPHLT

-378 EEFTAASDADWS
+378 EEFTAASDADWAQ
-390 KTSYDGWK
+390 TSYDGWQ
-398 GSVANTTQSIID
+398 GTVAKTTQSIVD

-419 EGQDAISK
+419 EGQDAIAK

>member
-1 MADYMGLLQGYGL
+1 MTDYVGLLQGYGL
-14 TPVAAAGIIGNGMM
+14 TPVASAGIVGNGMI

-92 LGPEGINTMNSFE
+92 LGPEGINKLNSFE

-122 DTDLYP
+122 DTDLYQ
-128 RQKAARDAFSQ
+128 RQKAARDVFSQ

-145 MTRYQNNNPQAQN
+145 MTRYQNNNPQSQS

-170 TKINQLMNYQ
+170 DKINKLMNYQ
-180 VASPEVEAARATQAG
+180 VVSPEVEVARATQAG

-209 GTALSRN
+209 GAALSRN
-216 NADQMKALVNQA
+216 NEDQMKALVNQA
-228 VSSANT
+228 ISSANV
-234 ANNQQ
+234 ANSQQ
-239 KLTNAGQLA
+239 KLTNAGKLA
-248 QMIADSHNS
+248 QMIAESHNS

-265 LGQALGVRLDPMADR
+265 LGQSLGVRLDPMADR
-280 YMNNNQMA
+280 YVNNNQMA
-288 MLNMKRQQAVDDQNR
+288 MLNMKRQQSLDDQAREFN
-303 AFAQK
+303 QK
-308 KELAQM
+308 KELMDIQY
-314 QFQHQKELQES
+314 QQQKELQNM
-325 KMAQALAVAGMR
+325 KAAQDIAMAGMR
-337 ASARGAAGSKLP
+337 RGYSAGSKLP
-349 DGSYLGP
+349 DGSYLGS

-373 LASGQ
+373 LAAGQ
-378 EEFTAASDADWS
+378 EEFTAASDADWA

-398 GSVANTTQSIID
+398 GSVANTTQSIVD

-419 EGQDAISK
+419 EGQDAIAK

>member
-1 MADYMGLLQGYGL
+1 MSDYIGLLQGYGL
-14 TPVAAAGIIGNGMM
+14 TPVASAGIVGNGMI

-92 LGPEGINTMNSFE
+92 LGPEGINKLNNFE

-145 MTRYQNNNPQAQN
+145 MTRYQNNNPQSQS
-158 FAFDDPN
+158 FEFDDPN
-165 EKLDW
+165 EKLDFD
-170 TKINQLMNYQ
+170 KINQLMNYQ

-195 RIAGLRNS
+195 RITGLRNS

-209 GTALSRN
+209 GAALSRN

-228 VSSANT
+228 ISSANT

-239 KLTNAGQLA
+239 KLTNAGKLA

-288 MLNMKRQQAVDDQNR
+288 MLNMKRQQSLNDQER
-303 AFAQK
+303 AFNQK
-308 KELAQM
+308 KELMDIQY
-314 QFQHQKELQES
+314 QQQKELQDA
-325 KMAQALAVAGMR
+325 KAAQAIAVASMR
-337 ASARGAAGSKLP
+337 RGSAAGAKLP
-349 DGSYLGP
+349 DGSYLGS

-378 EEFTAASDADWS
+378 EAFTAASDADWAQ
-390 KTSYDGWK
+390 TSYDGWQ
-398 GSVANTTQSIID
+398 GTVANTTQSIVD

-419 EGQDAISK
+419 EGQEAISK

>member
-1 MADYMGLLQGYGL
+1 MADYVGLLQGYGL
-14 TPVAAAGIIGNGMM
+14 TPVASAGIIGNGII

-92 LGPEGINTMNSFE
+92 LGPEGINKLNSFE

-145 MTRYQNNNPQAQN
+145 MTRYQNNNPQSQN

-170 TKINQLMNYQ
+170 DKINKLMNYQ
-180 VASPEVEAARATQAG
+180 VVSPEVEAARATQAG

-216 NADQMKALVNQA
+216 NEDQMKAFVNQA
-228 VSSANT
+228 ISSANT

-239 KLTNAGQLA
+239 KLTNAGKLA
-248 QMIADSHNS
+248 QMIAESHNS

-265 LGQALGVRLDPMADR
+265 FGQALGVRLDPMADR
-280 YMNNNQMA
+280 YMSNNQMA
-288 MLNMKRQQAVDDQNR
+288 LLNMKRQQLLNDQAREFN
-303 AFAQK
+303 QK
-308 KELAQM
+308 KELMNIQY
-314 QFQHQKELQES
+314 QQQKELQDM
-325 KMAQALAVAGMR
+325 KAAQAIAVDGMR
-337 ASARGAAGSKLP
+337 RGYSAGSKLP
-349 DGSYLGP
+349 DGSYLGS

-378 EEFTAASDADWS
+378 EEFTAASDADWAQ
-390 KTSYDGWK
+390 TSYDGWQ
-398 GSVANTTQSIID
+398 GSVAKTTQSIID

-419 EGQDAISK
+419 EGQEAISK

>member
-1 MADYMGLLQGYGL
+1 
-14 TPVAAAGIIGNGMM
+14 
-28 ESNMDPTIIEGGGHA
+28 
-43 NEIPVNGTHGYGI
+43 
-56 FQYTS
+56 
-61 ADRQQGLADFAKSL
+61 
-75 GISSG
+75 
-80 SPEAQFQYMLKE
+80 
-92 LGPEGINTMNSFE
+92 
-105 TPEQA
+105 
-110 AVWFHDN
+110 
-117 FERSA
+117 
-122 DTDLYP
+122 
-128 RQKAARDAFSQ
+128 
-139 AGSPTS
+139 
-145 MTRYQNNNPQAQN
+145 
-158 FAFDDPN
+158 
-165 EKLDW
+165 
-170 TKINQLMNYQ
+170 
-180 VASPEVEAARATQAG
+180 
-195 RIAGLRNS
+195 
-203 SYFGEM
+203 M
-209 GTALSRN
+209 GTALSKN

-228 VSSANT
+228 VASANT

-257 SNSKMLAS
+257 SNSKMLAT

-280 YMNNNQMA
+280 YMSNNQMA
-288 MLNMKRQQAVDDQNR
+288 LLNMKRQQAVDDQNR

-337 ASARGAAGSKLP
+337 AGARGAAGSKLP

-398 GSVANTTQSIID
+398 GSVANTTQGIID

-419 EGQDAISK
+419 EGQDAIAK

>member
-1 MADYMGLLQGYGL
+1 MADYMGLLQSYGL
-14 TPVAAAGIIGNGMM
+14 TPAAAAGILGNGTI
-28 ESNMDPTIIEGGGHA
+28 ESNLDPTIIEGGGHS

-92 LGPEGINTMNSFE
+92 LGPEGINAMNSFD

-117 FERSA
+117 FEKSA

-195 RIAGLRNS
+195 RIAGLRNA

-209 GTALSRN
+209 GTALSKN
-216 NADQMKALVNQA
+216 NTDQMKALVNQA

-265 LGQALGVRLDPMADR
+265 LGQVLGVRLDPMADR
-280 YMNNNQMA
+280 YMSNNQMA
-288 MLNMKRQQAVDDQNR
+288 MLNMKRQQDVDDQNR

-308 KELAQM
+308 KALMEM
-314 QFQHQKELQES
+314 QFQQQKELQNA
-325 KMAQALAVAGMR
+325 KMAQAIAVAGMGG
-337 ASARGAAGSKLP
+337 RGASGSKLP
-349 DGSYLGP
+349 DGSYLGA

-363 IAQQNNVGKI
+363 IEQQNKVGKI
-373 LASGQ
+373 LDAGKAD
-378 EEFTAASDADWS
+378 FTAASDADWAQ
-390 KTSYDGWK
+390 TSYDGWK
-398 GSVANTTQSIID
+398 GSVANTTQGIID
-410 KLAPYANTV
+410 KLSPYANTV
-419 EGQDAISK
+419 EGQDAIAK
-427 VLGWQKYDQDAKTKA
+427 VLGWQKYDQDAKTKV

>member
-1 MADYMGLLQGYGL
+1 MADYMGLLQSYGL
-14 TPVAAAGIIGNGMM
+14 TPAAAAGILGNSTI
-28 ESNMDPTIIEGGGHA
+28 ESNLDPTIIEGGGHA
-43 NEIPVNGTHGYGI
+43 NEIPVNGTHGYGL

-92 LGPEGINTMNSFE
+92 LGPEGINTMNSFD

-145 MTRYQNNNPQAQN
+145 VTRYQNNNPQAQN

-180 VASPEVEAARATQAG
+180 AANPEVEAARATQAG

-209 GTALSRN
+209 GTALSKN

-228 VSSANT
+228 VSAANT

-280 YMNNNQMA
+280 YMSNNQMA
-288 MLNMKRQQAVDDQNR
+288 LLNMKRQQSLDDQAR

-308 KELAQM
+308 KELMNM
-314 QFQHQKELQES
+314 QFQQQKELQNA
-325 KMAQALAVAGMR
+325 KMAQAIAVAGMR
-337 ASARGAAGSKLP
+337 GRGASGSKLP
-349 DGSYLGP
+349 DGSYLGA

-363 IAQQNNVGKI
+363 IEQQNKVGKI
-373 LASGQ
+373 LDAGKAD
-378 EEFTAASDADWS
+378 FTAASDADWAQ
-390 KTSYDGWK
+390 TSYDGWK
-398 GSVANTTQSIID
+398 GSMANTTQGIID
-410 KLAPYANTV
+410 KLSPYANTV
-419 EGQDAISK
+419 EGQDAIAK
-427 VLGWQKYDQDAKTKA
+427 VLGWQKYDQDAKTKV

>member
-1 MADYMGLLQGYGL
+1 MSDYIGLLQGYGL
-14 TPVAAAGIIGNGMM
+14 TPVASAGIVGNGMI

-92 LGPEGINTMNSFE
+92 LGPEGINKLNSFE

-145 MTRYQNNNPQAQN
+145 MTRYQNNNPQSQN

-165 EKLDW
+165 EKLDFD
-170 TKINQLMNYQ
+170 KINQLMNYQ

-195 RIAGLRNS
+195 RITGLRNA

-216 NADQMKALVNQA
+216 NEDQMKALVNQA
-228 VSSANT
+228 ISSANT

-239 KLTNAGQLA
+239 KLTNAGKLA

-265 LGQALGVRLDPMADR
+265 FGQALGVRLDPMADR
-280 YMNNNQMA
+280 YINNNQMA
-288 MLNMKRQQAVDDQNR
+288 MLNMKRQQSLDDQEREFN
-303 AFAQK
+303 QK
-308 KELAQM
+308 KELMDIRYQ
-314 QFQHQKELQES
+314 QEKELQNA
-325 KMAQALAVAGMR
+325 KAAQAIAIAGMR
-337 ASARGAAGSKLP
+337 RGFSAGAKLP
-349 DGSYLGP
+349 DGSYLGS
-356 DGQPHLT
+356 DGQAHLT

-378 EEFTAASDADWS
+378 EEFTAASDADWAQ
-390 KTSYDGWK
+390 TSYDGWK
-398 GSVANTTQSIID
+398 GSVAKTTQSIVD

-419 EGQDAISK
+419 EGQEAISK

>member
-1 MADYMGLLQGYGL
+1 MADYIGLLNGYGL
-14 TPVAAAGIIGNGMM
+14 TPVASAGIVGNGMI
-28 ESNMDPTIIEGGGHA
+28 ESNMDPTIIQGGGHA

-56 FQYTS
+56 FQYTD

-92 LGPEGINTMNSFE
+92 LGPDGVNKLNSFE

-110 AVWFHDN
+110 AAWFHDN
-117 FERSA
+117 FERSS

-128 RQKAARDAFSQ
+128 REKAARDAFSQ

-145 MTRYQNNNPQAQN
+145 MTRYQNNNPQSQN
-158 FAFDDPN
+158 FAFDDTN
-165 EKLDW
+165 EKLDFD
-170 TKINQLMNYQ
+170 KINQLMNYQ
-180 VASPEVEAARATQAG
+180 VASPEVEAARAVQAG
-195 RIAGLRNS
+195 RITGLRNS

-209 GTALSRN
+209 GAALSRN

-228 VSSANT
+228 ISSANT

-239 KLTNAGQLA
+239 KLTNAGKLA

-265 LGQALGVRLDPMADR
+265 FGQALGVHLDPMSDR

-288 MLNMKRQQAVDDQNR
+288 MLNMKRQQSLSDQER
-303 AFAQK
+303 EFKQK
-308 KELAQM
+308 KELMDIQY
-314 QFQHQKELQES
+314 QQQKELQAA
-325 KMAQALAVAGMR
+325 KAAQAIAVAGMR
-337 ASARGAAGSKLP
+337 RGSSAGAKLP
-349 DGSYLGP
+349 DGSYLGS

-363 IAQQNNVGKI
+363 ITQQNNVGKI

-378 EEFTAASDADWS
+378 KDFTAASDADWAQ
-390 KTSYDGWK
+390 TSYDGWK
-398 GSVANTTQSIID
+398 GTVANTTQSIVD
-410 KLAPYANTV
+410 KLAPYANTA

-449 AYTG
+449 AYTE

>member
-1 MADYMGLLQGYGL
+1 MADYMGLLQSYGL
-14 TPVAAAGIIGNGMM
+14 TPAAAAGILGNGTI
-28 ESNMDPTIIEGGGHA
+28 ESNLDSTIIEGGGHA

-92 LGPEGINTMNSFE
+92 LGPEGINAMNSFD

-117 FERSA
+117 FEKSA

-165 EKLDW
+165 EKLNW

-195 RIAGLRNS
+195 RIAGLRNA

-209 GTALSRN
+209 GTALSKN

-280 YMNNNQMA
+280 YMSNNQMA
-288 MLNMKRQQAVDDQNR
+288 LLNIKRQQSLDDQAR

-308 KELAQM
+308 KELMNM
-314 QFQHQKELQES
+314 QFQQQKELQNA
-325 KMAQALAVAGMR
+325 KMAQAIAVAGMR
-337 ASARGAAGSKLP
+337 GRGASGSKLP
-349 DGSYLGP
+349 DGSYLGA

-363 IAQQNNVGKI
+363 IEQQNKVGKI
-373 LASGQ
+373 LDAGKAD
-378 EEFTAASDADWS
+378 FTAASDADWAQ
-390 KTSYDGWK
+390 TSYDGWK
-398 GSVANTTQSIID
+398 GSVANTTQGIID
-410 KLAPYANTV
+410 KLSPYANTV
-419 EGQDAISK
+419 EGQDAIAK
-427 VLGWQKYDQDAKTKA
+427 VLGWQKYDQDAKTKV